1 MLKNKFKTLLVLTIT
16 FILLFC
22 PFVMADDEDIDEMD
36 NEYAEETDAISGET
50 QNDSSKENDV
60 YIFDNDVT
68 LDYPVSGNVFI
79 FANNVNIKS
88 KIEGDLFVC
97 AKNLTIENAYVY
109 NNVFVAAENFKLN
122 GVVFDLYS
130 ACSKVDI
137 GEDGYVYRDMHSGSN
152 EINILGKIGRN
163 AYISCN
169 KISLASNGDDS
180 ESATI
185 YGDLNYSS
193 TSEAN
198 ISEDLVGGKVNFTPL
213 SVKSTNTWKD
223 ILISIITSII
233 FVVLIYLAITWL
245 APNFKKKLDDTL
257 TKNIGAVIGLG
268 ILALIVIPVIAFV
281 LLITSVGATA
291 ALLLGT
297 LYGVLLAISSTIFI
311 IAISAIISNKVNVNN
326 IFAKIGIVAGLTLI
340 ISLLKL
346 VPYLSTII
354 TIICVW
360 LGTGITVKQLLPS
373 KNSEN

>member
-36 NEYAEETDAISGET
+36 NEYAEETDTISGES

-137 GEDGYVYRDMHSGSN
+137 GEDGYVYRDIHSGSN

-163 AYISCN
+163 AYIDCN
-169 KISLASNGDDS
+169 KISLASDGDNS

-198 ISEDLVGGKVNFTPL
+198 ISEDLVGGKVNFTPM

-223 ILISIITSII
+223 ILISIVTSII
-233 FVVLIYLAITWL
+233 FVVLVYLAITWL

-268 ILALIVIPVIAFV
+268 ILALIVIPIIAFV

-311 IAISAIISNKVNVNN
+311 IAISSIISNKVNVNN
-326 IFAKIGIVAGLTLI
+326 TFAKIGIVAGLTLI

-360 LGTGITVKQLLPS
+360 LGTGIIVKQLLPS

>member
-1 MLKNKFKTLLVLTIT
+1 MLKNKFKTLLVLTMM

-36 NEYAEETDAISGET
+36 NEYAEETDTISGES

-137 GEDGYVYRDMHSGSN
+137 GEDGYVYRDIHSGSN

-163 AYISCN
+163 AYIDCN
-169 KISLASNGDDS
+169 KISLASDGDNS

-198 ISEDLVGGKVNFTPL
+198 ISEDLVGGKVNFTPM

-223 ILISIITSII
+223 ILISIVTSII
-233 FVVLIYLAITWL
+233 FVVLVYLAITWL

-268 ILALIVIPVIAFV
+268 ILALIVIPIIAFV

-326 IFAKIGIVAGLTLI
+326 TFAKIGIVAVLTLI

-360 LGTGITVKQLLPS
+360 LGTGIIVKQLLPS

>member
-1 MLKNKFKTLLVLTIT
+1 MYV
-16 FILLFC
+16 
-22 PFVMADDEDIDEMD
+22 
-36 NEYAEETDAISGET
+36 
-50 QNDSSKENDV
+50 Q
-60 YIFDNDVT
+60 
-68 LDYPVSGNVFI
+68 
-79 FANNVNIKS
+79 
-88 KIEGDLFVC
+88 
-97 AKNLTIENAYVY
+97 KNLTIENAYVY

-137 GEDGYVYRDMHSGSN
+137 GEDGYVYRDIHSGSN

-163 AYISCN
+163 AYIDCN
-169 KISLASNGDDS
+169 KISLASDGDNS

-198 ISEDLVGGKVNFTPL
+198 ISEDLVGGKVNFTPM

-223 ILISIITSII
+223 ILISIVTSII
-233 FVVLIYLAITWL
+233 FVVLVYLAITWL

-257 TKNIGAVIGLG
+257 SKNIGAVIGLG
-268 ILALIVIPVIAFV
+268 ILALIVIPVIAFE

-311 IAISAIISNKVNVNN
+311 ITISAIISNKVNVNN
-326 IFAKIGIVAGLTLI
+326 TFAKIGIVAGLTLI

-360 LGTGITVKQLLPS
+360 LGTGIIVKQLFPS